1 MNGVLLAELA
11 ILFEFNPVR
20 VVLLVL
26 HIVVIALFALGAC
39 KRDTRS
45 RGSCHVRNS
54 FMVPTPFGS
63 HRKNNTPIAVLTY
76 DSTPQATVSS
86 VFKLFSQLTKTD

>member
-63 HRKNNTPIAVLTY
+63 HRKNNTPIAVPNYVITY
-76 DSTPQATVSS
+76 LSALSS
-86 VFKLFSQLTKTD
+86 VFLPFSE